1 MKKKLL
7 PAIVLLVLALS
18 YGIWAFWYTST
29 SLDNIQCD
37 SRSDAYEKAKA
48 YLQTLDGNKHI
59 ISTSGSSNNIWS
71 TKILKGYV
79 IIDGD
84 IKYEDLKPNMF
95 VVYRSPIGLIHHR
108 LRHKTDEGWVVEGD
122 GNSNIDRYLVT
133 KDNYIGITYESKVWR
148 Y

>member
-7 PAIVLLVLALS
+7 PVILLLALVLS
-18 YGIWAFWYTST
+18 YSIWVFWFTST

-37 SRSDAYEKAKA
+37 GKSDAYNKATS
-48 YLQTLDGNKHI
+48 YLQTLDGNKYI

-95 VVYRSPIGLIHHR
+95 VIYRSPIGLIHHR